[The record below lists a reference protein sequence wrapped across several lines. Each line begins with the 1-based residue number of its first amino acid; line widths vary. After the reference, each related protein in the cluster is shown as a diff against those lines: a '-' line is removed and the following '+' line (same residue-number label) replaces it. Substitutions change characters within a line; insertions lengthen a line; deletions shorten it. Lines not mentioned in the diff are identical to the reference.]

1 MSVLRLVNGFGKE
14 QDGSESWRLEADQG
28 LKIPAEDEFVTGG
41 DEDVDCLLENIL
53 VLCLG

>member
-1 MSVLRLVNGFGKE
+1 MRWVNGLGKE
-14 QDGSESWRLEADQG
+14 LDCSDFWWLEADQG